1 MPNPCPGSALRA
13 PRLTCLRLACSGL
26 LCAVAAFALT
36 AGKPAHAQSA
46 PSFEVATIRLSDPAA
61 QGALINS
68 PSPGRL
74 SATNFTLRMLINQA
88 YGPELGQGFQ
98 VAGGPDWI
106 EKDRYVILGQASGTP
121 TRPELFAMLRNLLTE
136 RFGLKVHTEQ
146 KEVDAYALVVARSD
160 GRLGPK
166 LQKWDGTCNGKPAPP
181 AQPNA
186 TGPRCSAFFRPPGLV
201 MRGVPMTVVT
211 NMLSLPI
218 TTLGRPVVDKTG
230 LAGEWD
236 FDLEVSFAPPNPNAG
251 DTSAPSVFV
260 ALQEQLGLKL
270 EPTRTSVKVLVVD
283 AASRPT
289 EN

>member
-1 MPNPCPGSALRA
+1 MTR
-13 PRLTCLRLACSGL
+13 LRLACCGL
-26 LCAVAAFALT
+26 VCAAAAFAWM
-36 AGKPAHAQSA
+36 AGMPAHAQPA

-61 QGALINS
+61 KGALLNF

-74 SATNFTLRMLINQA
+74 SVNNFTLRMLLNQA

-98 VAGGPDWI
+98 VAGGPDWL
-106 EKDRYVILGQASGTP
+106 ERDRYVILGQASGTA
-121 TRPELFAMLRNLLTE
+121 TRPEMLAMLKTLLTE
-136 RFGLKVHTEQ
+136 RFALKVHTEQ
-146 KEVDAYALVVARSD
+146 KEVDAYALIVARSD

-181 AQPNA
+181 APPNA
-186 TGPRCSAFFRPPGLV
+186 TGPRCSAFFRSPGLV

-230 LAGEWD
+230 LTGEWD

-251 DTSAPSVFV
+251 DTSAPSLFV

-270 EPTRTSVKVLVVD
+270 EPTRTTVKVLVVD